1 MSEREDLPETSV
13 DDPEEDVF
21 LEAPLLFDPA
31 TAGLLVV
38 DVQERLWPSI
48 HDREAVGKRILQA
61 IRVAGH
67 LELPILVTEQY
78 VKGLGPTLPE
88 VREALAGFG
97 AFDPVEKFDF
107 SCLGEPDFVARLAES
122 GVETLALVGIESHV
136 CVLQTALDALDR
148 GLDVFYIA
156 EATGSRDPAHKAEA
170 IQRVRDAGGTV
181 GSVEMFAFEALRTS
195 KHTAFRAVQKV
206 IL

>member
-1 MSEREDLPETSV
+1 MNDREELPAGAA
-13 DDPEEDVF
+13 DDPEDDVF
-21 LEAPLLFDPA
+21 FEAPLLFDPA
-31 TAGLLVV
+31 TTGLLVV

-48 HDREAVGKRILQA
+48 HDREAVGRRILQA

-78 VKGLGPTLPE
+78 VKGLGPTLPD
-88 VREALAGFG
+88 VRAAISEFR
-97 AFDPVEKFDF
+97 AFDPLEKFDF

-122 GVETLALVGIESHV
+122 GIETLALVGIEAHV

-148 GLDVFYIA
+148 GLDVFYVA

-170 IQRVRDAGGTV
+170 VARVRDAGGVV

-195 KHTAFRAVQKV
+195 KHPAFRAVQQV